1 MVSGMRTIS
10 VAVSESDYEA
20 FREAARQRDRSIAQL
35 IRAAMARYRETE
47 LEPRTPLGS
56 ITVLPGHRPVG
67 SLPSRSELYDEIF
80 EPRKA
85 AGAEVDAE
93 VP

>member
-1 MVSGMRTIS
+1 
-10 VAVSESDYEA
+10 
-20 FREAARQRDRSIAQL
+20 
-35 IRAAMARYRETE
+35 MARYRETE